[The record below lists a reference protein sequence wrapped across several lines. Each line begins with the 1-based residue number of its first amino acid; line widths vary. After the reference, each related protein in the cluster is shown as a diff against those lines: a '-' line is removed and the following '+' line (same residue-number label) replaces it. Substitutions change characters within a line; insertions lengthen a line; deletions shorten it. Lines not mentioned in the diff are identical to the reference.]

1 LKRENK
7 NSIIKIV
14 LIKIIILE
22 IEKKKEM
29 LLLKILKFNF

>member
-22 IEKKKEM
+22 IEKKKRNAFIE
-29 LLLKILKFNF
+29 NFEI